1 MREAVR
7 RERDVVRGRAHH
19 GRIRHV
25 PRAEHEVDRGAR
37 VLDVRDRIQGTRA
50 ADRLARADERRGA
63 RGALRRDEV
72 EGPALVV
79 VAPAAPVAAALEERA
94 EGVGVHGAGYGRAAR
109 VSSLD
114 RSGPARPVEHRGGRA
129 DRLRPRTVSPDPRWA
144 IYPLMGVLFIITAAF
159 RLGWGGTLAATAI
172 LSLEIVGV
180 AIWRDLALG
189 LRVDTPYVAF
199 DLLMYGLTALLT
211 TAMLNELG
219 ALRRERTVL
228 MARASDVE
236 ILRRAERERGEL
248 LDRERSARAEAELAT
263 ARLEALQ
270 QVADAAL
277 SRARLDDVLPEI
289 LERVAQLFDADFA
302 VVLQRA
308 QAQGTYALRASS
320 TRGQVP
326 RTVVLLQSGDAE
338 RAITSRRP
346 IAIADHSTREIDTI
360 LGAQVRE
367 AALAPLYAGGDLVG
381 LLYVMR
387 HQGRA
392 FSADELGLLGLVGDR
407 VAAAVER
414 GALPEAGGRARAE
427 AEAAEARMRLL
438 LQAGDALGTE
448 SALERRLEDIT
459 RIAVPKL
466 ADLCAVDLLEND
478 GALRPVALA
487 AVEVG
492 MERDNWA
499 LSSRIR
505 RDRTHAHPVWEVI
518 DAVKP
523 TLWDELDPERIGRL
537 AWSPGHLRMMLE
549 RDVCSWMAVPLADDG
564 IRGVMVFV
572 NAQSQRHFTAD
583 DLATAQQLAS
593 RVANAIVRSA
603 LG

>member
-1 MREAVR
+1 M
-7 RERDVVRGRAHH
+7 
-19 GRIRHV
+19 
-25 PRAEHEVDRGAR
+25 
-37 VLDVRDRIQGTRA
+37 
-50 ADRLARADERRGA
+50 
-63 RGALRRDEV
+63 ALRDPSNTA
-72 EGPALVV
+72 EGEPIGFVLGPRRFEHGITWARILGALVV
-79 VAPAAPVAAALEERA
+79 FVLLPALPNLGPVAVAVLGGYLIVWAIALH
-94 EGVGVHGAGYGRAAR
+94 VLSDR
-109 VSSLD
+109 VRTVRD
-114 RSGPARPVEHRGGRA
+114 Q
-129 DRLRPRTVSPDPRWA
+129 DRLSRFAFAGDSVVLLIGLVTVSPDPRWA

-248 LDRERSARAEAELAT
+248 LDRERSAGAEAELAT

-387 HQGRA
+387 RQGRA
-392 FSADELGLLGLVGDR
+392 FSADELGLLGLVGER

-414 GALPEAGGRARAE
+414 GALLEAERRARAE

-466 ADLCAVDLLEND
+466 ADLCAVDLLEKD
-478 GALRPVALA
+478 GALRRVALA

-572 NAQSQRHFTAD
+572 NAQSRRHFTAN

>member
-1 MREAVR
+1 MRWTAGRAFSTSATVFKGRAQPIVSPVRTSAAARAVR
-7 RERDVVRGRAHH
+7 SGVMRLR
-19 GRIRHV
+19 V
-25 PRAEHEVDRGAR
+25 PRSSSAPQRPQLLQLSKSARKASASTVPGTVGRREYRRSTEV
-37 VLDVRDRIQGTRA
+37 
-50 ADRLARADERRGA
+50 
-63 RGALRRDEV
+63 ALRD
-72 EGPALVV
+72 PSNT
-79 VAPAAPVAAALEERA
+79 A
-94 EGVGVHGAGYGRAAR
+94 EGEPIGFVLGPRRFEHGITWAR
-109 VSSLD
+109 
-114 RSGPARPVEHRGGRA
+114 
-129 DRLRPRTVSPDPRWA
+129 
-144 IYPLMGVLFIITAAF
+144 
-159 RLGWGGTLAATAI
+159 I
-172 LSLEIVGV
+172 LGV
-180 AIWRDLALG
+180 ASWRDLALG

-387 HQGRA
+387 RQGRA
-392 FSADELGLLGLVGDR
+392 FSGDELGLLGLVGER

-414 GALPEAGGRARAE
+414 GALLEAERRARAE

-466 ADLCAVDLLEND
+466 ADLCAVDLLEKD
-478 GALRPVALA
+478 GALRRVALA

-499 LSSRIR
+499 LSSRTR

-537 AWSPGHLRMMLE
+537 AWS
-549 RDVCSWMAVPLADDG
+549 
-564 IRGVMVFV
+564 
-572 NAQSQRHFTAD
+572 
-583 DLATAQQLAS
+583 
-593 RVANAIVRSA
+593 
-603 LG
+603 

>member
-1 MREAVR
+1 MLQLSKSARKASASTVPGTVGR
-7 RERDVVRGRAHH
+7 REYRRST
-19 GRIRHV
+19 
-25 PRAEHEVDRGAR
+25 EV
-37 VLDVRDRIQGTRA
+37 
-50 ADRLARADERRGA
+50 
-63 RGALRRDEV
+63 ALRDPSNTA
-72 EGPALVV
+72 EGEPIGFVLGPRRFEHGITWARILGALVV
-79 VAPAAPVAAALEERA
+79 FVLLPALPNLGPVAVAVLGGYLIVWAIALH
-94 EGVGVHGAGYGRAAR
+94 VLSDR
-109 VSSLD
+109 VRTVRD
-114 RSGPARPVEHRGGRA
+114 Q
-129 DRLRPRTVSPDPRWA
+129 DRLSRFAFAGDSVVLLIGLVTVSPDPRWA

-387 HQGRA
+387 RQGRA
-392 FSADELGLLGLVGDR
+392 FSADELGLLGLVGER

-414 GALPEAGGRARAE
+414 GALLEAERRARAE
-427 AEAAEARMRLL
+427 AEAAEARIGHHAHRGPEARRPLCGRSPRKGRGPSPRRARRGRGRDGARQLGALEPHPSRSHARASGVGGHRRRKAHALGRARSRAHRQARVEPRAPADDARARRLL
-438 LQAGDALGTE
+438 VDGRPPRRRRDPRRYGLRERAIPAALHRGRSRDRPAARE
-448 SALERRLEDIT
+448 PRR
-459 RIAVPKL
+459 
-466 ADLCAVDLLEND
+466 
-478 GALRPVALA
+478 
-487 AVEVG
+487 
-492 MERDNWA
+492 ERD
-499 LSSRIR
+499 R
-505 RDRTHAHPVWEVI
+505 
-518 DAVKP
+518 AVRP
-523 TLWDELDPERIGRL
+523 RVTGELKDVSGTR
-537 AWSPGHLRMMLE
+537 PGDTKE
-549 RDVCSWMAVPLADDG
+549 PL
-564 IRGVMVFV
+564 
-572 NAQSQRHFTAD
+572 
-583 DLATAQQLAS
+583 
-593 RVANAIVRSA
+593 
-603 LG
+603 